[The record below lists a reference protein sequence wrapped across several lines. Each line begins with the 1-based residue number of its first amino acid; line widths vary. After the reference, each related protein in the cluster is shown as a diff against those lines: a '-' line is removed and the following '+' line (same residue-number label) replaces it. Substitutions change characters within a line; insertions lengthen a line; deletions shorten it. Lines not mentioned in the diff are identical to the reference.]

1 MQHTPRVD
9 YAIKY
14 VSGKVVKTPHK
25 TLVLNEV
32 QVNIPSDKTCLVGEE
47 IRDEFTDAGTLGL
60 TLSIPVLFMLSA
72 NHVEYFSV

>member
-1 MQHTPRVD
+1 MLSRMYP
-9 YAIKY
+9 
-14 VSGKVVKTPHK
+14 VKWLK
-25 TLVLNEV
+25 TAFQALLLNEV
-32 QVNIPSDKTCLVGEE
+32 QINIPSDRTCLVGEE

>member
-1 MQHTPRVD
+1 MLSRTYP
-9 YAIKY
+9 
-14 VSGKVVKTPHK
+14 VKWLK
-25 TLVLNEV
+25 TAYQALLLNEIEI
-32 QVNIPSDKTCLVGEE
+32 NIPSDRTCLVGEE

>member
-1 MQHTPRVD
+1 MLSRMHP
-9 YAIKY
+9 AKWL
-14 VSGKVVKTPHK
+14 KTAYQA
-25 TLVLNEV
+25 LLLNEV
-32 QVNIPSDKTCLVGEE
+32 EINIPSERTCLVGEE